1 MSVTALLQSFG
12 ATRAGGSAARLG
24 YRAMAR
30 VAAWR
35 IGRHPAVDGV
45 YLNGS
50 ATRSGRIR
58 PGFSDLDLVAMA
70 ELPTLEHE
78 LALRR
83 HLAAELRALSVFR
96 PLFKHVDYF
105 ERRDLEYM
113 RRLGNSWCL
122 DLDRLWRFLDGN
134 DRLGSSAGPTA
145 QKRRLEALISA
156 LRRWQGSSSFL
167 ADPAND
173 RAIALNAIGARRT
186 LGDVLAAFLGVDRF
200 QSLDRLLAELAVRG
214 RDRLI
219 DPARL
224 ASDEPGTVEACLVAS
239 LELLDALAAEVA
251 ATWNVAWSARLDI
264 DLPLAPSAPERDSL
278 WAAARSAGFT
288 AVAYAPH
295 RYGHGVPFVL
305 TGPELSPRRA
315 LLALRGLLER
325 RAAWPRPV
333 LLTPALWRAAAALDP
348 APFAGASLAQHA
360 ENILG
365 ESGAPP
371 GAPPAATWDDLIAG
385 RAVQMLNRPRGR
397 GLRSGALESTAAAK
411 LAYEVRSVAPVLT
424 HLLRGEPARLGPFT
438 GAPGDEAALV
448 AELRAWGD
456 GVRPELER
464 RL

>member
-1 MSVTALLQSFG
+1 MTLTTSLQRLA
-12 ATRAGGSAARLG
+12 ATRVGGSVARIG
-24 YRAMAR
+24 YQSMAR

-35 IGRHPAVDGV
+35 IRRHPAVDGI
-45 YLNGS
+45 YLTGS
-50 ATRSGRIR
+50 ATRSGQIR

-83 HLAAELRALSVFR
+83 HLAAELRALAVVR

-113 RRLGNSWCL
+113 RRLGNGWCI
-122 DLDRLWRFLDGN
+122 DLDRVWRFLGGN
-134 DRLGSSAGPTA
+134 DRLGSSTRPTP

-156 LRRWQGSSSFL
+156 MRRWQGSSSFL

-173 RAIALNAIGARRT
+173 RPIALNVIGARRT
-186 LGDVLAAFLGVDRF
+186 LSDVLAAFLGVDRF
-200 QSLDRLLAELAVRG
+200 QPLDRLLAELAARG
-214 RDRLI
+214 RDLGLDAMRD
-219 DPARL
+219 DP
-224 ASDEPGTVEACLVAS
+224 STVEACLVAS

-251 ATWNVAWSARLDI
+251 QGWNAEWSARLDI
-264 DLPLAPSAPERDSL
+264 DLPLAPSVAERDAL
-278 WAAARSAGFT
+278 WAAARSAGFA

-305 TGPELSPRRA
+305 AGPELSPRRA
-315 LLALRGLLER
+315 VLALRALLER
-325 RAAWPRPV
+325 RASGPRPV

-360 ENILG
+360 EHILG
-365 ESGAPP
+365 GSGPAP
-371 GAPPAATWDDLIAG
+371 GAPPASAWDDLIAG

-397 GLRSGALESTAAAK
+397 GLRAGALEAGAAAK
-411 LAYEVRSVAPVLT
+411 LAYEVTSVAPVLT
-424 HLLRGEPARLGPFT
+424 RLLRGEPARLAPFT
-438 GAPGDEAALV
+438 GSPGDEPSLI

-456 GVRPELER
+456 GVRPELDR